1 VSAQRLLPAVRQ
13 DAIAER
19 LRTTG
24 SVTIAEV
31 EALFGVSPVT
41 VRRDLEQLERRGVVR
56 RTHGGAVLPAGGAAG
71 QASDR
76 GPEPEIARALAAA
89 AAGMLAPRDSLF
101 LDSSALSL
109 ELARRILET
118 GLSVTLLTNSV
129 RVMHLVYVHAG
140 PGIDLIGLGGT
151 LARPSGSFVGPA
163 TVRAVA
169 EHFADRV
176 FLGVAGVTAA
186 GMLTES
192 EPLEAEIKRAMIAQ
206 AGGAVLLLD
215 AATLAGHG
223 LIAVAEVGELS
234 AVIAAGVAPAALDPV
249 RAPGVAL
256 HLSQDA

>member
-1 VSAQRLLPAVRQ
+1 VSAQRLLPALRQ

-19 LRTTG
+19 LRSTG

-31 EALFGVSPVT
+31 EALFGISPVT

-56 RTHGGAVLPAGGAAG
+56 RTHGGAVLPAGSA
-71 QASDR
+71 QASER
-76 GPEPEIARALAAA
+76 GPEPETARALAEAA
-89 AAGMLAPRDSLF
+89 ADMLAPRDSLF

-169 EHFADRV
+169 EHFADRL
-176 FLGVAGVTAA
+176 FLGVAGVTTA

-192 EPLEAEIKRAMIAQ
+192 DPLEAEIKRAMIAQ
-206 AGGAVLLLD
+206 ASGAVLLLD

-234 AVIAAGVAPAALDPV
+234 AVIAAGVEPAALGPV

-256 HLSQDA
+256 HTT